1 MAEISAVQARTVL
14 ARAFADDPLMV
25 WFFPDAEVRPHAC
38 AAMFGLLAEHYLAD
52 GRVDVASRTGP
63 VAVAMWRWPG
73 PGADGGAGPEE
84 LPSMGGLLA
93 AFMGP
98 ARAQE
103 VGVAM
108 GTLAAFRPP
117 EPHAYL
123 HLLGV
128 SPDAARQGIGGE
140 LLDRGLAAVRAAG
153 LVACLDTMNPAN
165 VPFYEAHGFSVRAEV
180 ELGPDGPTTWSM
192 ATG

>member
-1 MAEISAVQARTVL
+1 MAEISVVQARTVL

-52 GRVDVASRTGP
+52 GRVDVAARPDP

-73 PGADGGAGPEE
+73 TADDDAAPEE
-84 LPSMGGLLA
+84 LPSMGGLMT

-117 EPHAYL
+117 APHAYL

-128 SPDAARQGIGGE
+128 HPDACRQGLGGE
-140 LLDRGLAAVRAAG
+140 LLDRGLAAVRDAG
-153 LVACLDTMNPAN
+153 VVACLDTMNPDN